1 MTLYLPITVD
11 LYNPYPLKVMN
22 IPQYNT
28 GRGALI
34 TLTAAGSVIVPDKEA
49 LYIYAK
55 KPDGTMVYA
64 SCELSGTQVRA
75 TFDEQTTAVAGVLD
89 VEIQIVDASGNSIT
103 TTIFQ
108 INIMA
113 SNIDYARIVSSDDF
127 IALRNALAAVSGIGN
142 PAQLATENKSSLVA
156 AVNELHGELEQNA
169 SNIGDLTELQTTNKE
184 SLVAAVNEQNVNLG
198 KIACPYPSLTDVML
212 FGFISKKQHNA
223 LGDTCYVVFIQSPQ
237 NQYHGYGMRT
247 IKRMVIQGIKE
258 LILDDG
264 VVADGVTITN
274 VTQTYQG
281 FFISFKTDDDFDYSG
296 YLCDCIF
303 DFY

>member
-34 TLTAAGSVIVPDKEA
+34 TLTAAGSVIVPDKET

-64 SCELSGTQVRA
+64 SCELLGAQVRA
-75 TFDEQTTAVAGVLD
+75 SFDEQMTAVAGVLD
-89 VEIQIVDASGNSIT
+89 VEIQMVDASGNSIT

-127 IALRNALAAVSGIGN
+127 IALRDALAMVSGIGDHT
-142 PAQLATENKSSLVA
+142 QLATENKSSLVA
-156 AVNELHGELEQNA
+156 AVNELHTELEQ
-169 SNIGDLTELQTTNKE
+169 
-184 SLVAAVNEQNVNLG
+184 QNVNIG
-198 KIACPYPSLTDVML
+198 RKVSWNSVSEAREIF
-212 FGFISKKQHNA
+212 FGGFGISVTAGQWS
-223 LGDTCYVVFIQSPQ
+223 GFDI
-237 NQYHGYGMRT
+237 RT
-247 IKRMVIQGIKE
+247 
-258 LILDDG
+258 LILEATGWAG
-264 VVADGVTITN
+264 VNTIIPVANATHTAFDINYYRESGAVHVYSREYTGEVSI
-274 VTQTYQG
+274 YYLAFQG
-281 FFISFKTDDDFDYSG
+281 
-296 YLCDCIF
+296 
-303 DFY
+303 